1 MAEIVQGTVVSLIA
15 GYYDVQTPAGVVR
28 TRARGVFRKNREK
41 PQVGDSVQVKLDEQ
55 GLAYLVKIL
64 PRKNRIG
71 RPAVANVDHVLLV
84 ISAVEPDF
92 STALLDRFLVFFA
105 WQGVEVTIYLSKSDL
120 LEKEK
125 LAEIESQLAY
135 YQKIGYRVYLDRESL
150 AAELPKQIGESEI
163 WTLAGQSGAGKSTL
177 LNFIKEDAGQA
188 TGAISTSLN
197 RGKHT
202 TRTVTLFK
210 LGEGFLADTPGFSAI
225 DLTPI
230 KLNELCTYFKEFKAL
245 SPGCKFR
252 GCQHLHEPK
261 CAVKD
266 QLALGEIAAF
276 RYDDYLAMRTEIEEG
291 RMPEYLK

>member
-150 AAELPKQIGESEI
+150 AQNFPSRSGKARSGL
-163 WTLAGQSGAGKSTL
+163 WLASQG
-177 LNFIKEDAGQA
+177 
-188 TGAISTSLN
+188 
-197 RGKHT
+197 RG
-202 TRTVTLFK
+202 
-210 LGEGFLADTPGFSAI
+210 SQ
-225 DLTPI
+225 
-230 KLNELCTYFKEFKAL
+230 LC
-245 SPGCKFR
+245 
-252 GCQHLHEPK
+252 
-261 CAVKD
+261 
-266 QLALGEIAAF
+266 
-276 RYDDYLAMRTEIEEG
+276 
-291 RMPEYLK
+291 